1 MEQENVSDN
10 LNNKQIRAQK
20 NTYWLM
26 LAIAIVLTL
35 LLHSIAFFFWVGVLV
50 IIFSIAAIILPA
62 INKKVAWGTCIAV
75 SLMFWGVLLL
85 FASCD
90 SSCSACNG
98 NGQITCS
105 NCNGKNISTCSRCDG
120 EGRVPGILWGT
131 NKCSKCNGQGR
142 TYCVH
147 CVGGKRKCYKC
158 NGTGKLK

>member
-1 MEQENVSDN
+1 MEQENASDN

-20 NTYWLM
+20 TTYWLM

-62 INKKVAWGTCIAV
+62 VNKKVAWGTCIAV

-98 NGQITCS
+98 
-105 NCNGKNISTCSRCDG
+105 KNISTCSRCDE

-147 CVGGKRKCYKC
+147 CVGGKR
-158 NGTGKLK
+158 NDAGSD

>member
-1 MEQENVSDN
+1 MEQENASDN

-20 NTYWLM
+20 TTYWLM

-98 NGQITCS
+98 
-105 NCNGKNISTCSRCDG
+105 KNISTCSRCDE

-147 CVGGKRKCYKC
+147 CVGGKR
-158 NGTGKLK
+158 NDAGSD